1 MPDKISN
8 NTDRLEDGLFEL
20 ALFLLISAR
29 GCVDEPRIYGSFRL
43 MDALSRLCDVYSKS
57 EMLEP
62 DEFLSKIKQQVDRK
76 QYKSIQSEAEFVKS
90 MDDLVVKFTDELK
103 RRYGSSAK

>member
-1 MPDKISN
+1 MTDKISE
-8 NTDRLEDGLFEL
+8 NTGRLEDGLFEL

-29 GCVDEPRIYGSFRL
+29 GCVDEPHIYGSFRL

-57 EMLEP
+57 DRLEP
-62 DEFLSKIKQQVDRK
+62 DRFLSEIKKQVDSDK
-76 QYKSIQSEAEFVKS
+76 YKSIQSEKEFIKG